1 MLPQFTGSS
10 SSKLVDNIS
19 LTDNVN
25 VTSTISKIAMLAEVH
40 LVFLAWD
47 FCLVVQG
54 WMTFELPCCAWV
66 LILADTWREMQG
78 RTRLHRPSRCL
89 RSYIVYP
96 HSLHNPHSLHSL
108 HNLHSLHGLQS
119 LHNLLSLHSR
129 HNLLTHRLSTCKGID
144 TWYKY
149 CIQQTLSRIS
159 GRARTKRT
167 IVWKSRNQRKKELW
181 DKKKQ

>member
-1 MLPQFTGSS
+1 MYHGNLTISKRVGCHKYLSTCGIPVGVRLKMLPQFTGSS

-66 LILADTWREMQG
+66 LILADTWRETQG

-108 HNLHSLHGLQS
+108 HNLHASS
-119 LHNLLSLHSR
+119 
-129 HNLLTHRLSTCKGID
+129 TLST
-144 TWYKY
+144 Y
-149 CIQQTLSRIS
+149 S
-159 GRARTKRT
+159 A
-167 IVWKSRNQRKKELW
+167 
-181 DKKKQ
+181 